1 MRIGILG
8 GTFNPVHIGHLIL
21 AEEALDKLKLDKVI
35 FVPAYQPP
43 HKDEAILD
51 AEHRFNMV
59 ALAIEGNPCFE
70 VSRIEMA
77 AKQKAYS
84 VDTLKALREQF
95 GPTAEFFFITGSD
108 SLKEL
113 SSWKNIDE
121 VFRLANFIVA
131 KRPGFPI
138 ERTPKE
144 VRVVVITEAEV
155 SSSEIRRRL
164 KEGRSVRYLVPEKVR
179 GYIEKYRLYSS

>member
-1 MRIGILG
+1 MKIGILG

-21 AEEALDKLKLDKVI
+21 AEEALSKLKLDKVI

-59 ALAIEGNPCFE
+59 ALAIEGNPRFE
-70 VSRIEMA
+70 ISRIEINA
-77 AKQKAYS
+77 RQKAYS
-84 VDTLKALREQF
+84 VDTLKAFRDKF
-95 GPTAEFFFITGSD
+95 GAKAEFFFITGSD
-108 SLKEL
+108 SLREL

-121 VFRLANFIVA
+121 VYRLANFIVA

-138 ERTPKE
+138 GRPPKE
-144 VRVVVITEAEV
+144 VQVVVITEAEV
-155 SSSEIRRRL
+155 SSSEIRKRL
-164 KEGRSVRYLVPEKVR
+164 KERRSIRYLVPEKVR
-179 GYIEKYRLYSS
+179 EYIGEYKLYS